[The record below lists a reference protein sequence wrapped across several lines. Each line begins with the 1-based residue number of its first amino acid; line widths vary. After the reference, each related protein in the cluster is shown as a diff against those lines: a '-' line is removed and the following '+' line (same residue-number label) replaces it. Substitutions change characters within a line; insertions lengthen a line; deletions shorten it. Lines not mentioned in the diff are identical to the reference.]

1 MENKNLIPYA
11 VIAILIGVVI
21 VLLMYMGQN
30 SGGSTTANQDFFSSA
45 VGKPALDFSLEGL
58 DGNIV
63 KLSDYRG
70 KNVVLFF
77 NEGQMCYPACWEQI
91 KELGIDPRFN
101 SSDTVAFSITV
112 DTRKQWQKIA
122 EDNPEYKDAKILF
135 DTNGTVSSEYG
146 ILSLPSSMHRG
157 SSPGH
162 TYLVIDKEGIVRF
175 TLDDPSMALRNDQLA
190 AEIDKLTNK

>member
-11 VIAILIGVVI
+11 IIAILVSVVI

-30 SGGSTTANQDFFSSA
+30 SGGQAASNRDFFSSA
-45 VGKPALDFSLEGL
+45 IGKTAPDFSLQGL

-77 NEGQMCYPACWEQI
+77 NEGQMCYPACWDQI
-91 KELGIDPRFN
+91 REFGIDPRFN
-101 SSDTVAFSITV
+101 SSDTVAFSITG
-112 DTRKQWQKIA
+112 DSRNQWQKIA
-122 EDNPEYKDAKILF
+122 EDNPEYKNAKILF
-135 DTNGTVSSEYG
+135 DTSRVASSEYG
-146 ILSLPSSMHRG
+146 VLSLPSSMHRG
-157 SSPGH
+157 SLPGH
-162 TYLVIDKEGIVRF
+162 TYLIIDKGGVVRF

-190 AEIDKLTNK
+190 AEIDKLISK